1 VEGAKDGGVRGDRSE
16 EVTTDPQVLDVETA
30 LATSGQHQRRLDEY
44 LAAVVQRD
52 PTASPRDPS
61 RQRITEPQSVGK
73 APKGVQAD
81 VSHHPGST
89 GFHHDATSAVTVH
102 FGSALLFGE
111 SVASTPTVSPT
122 GRAFPRTRTVQLKWT
137 RE

>member
-1 VEGAKDGGVRGDRSE
+1 LSPHLGHRLGDAPAGIETDLVEGAKDGGVRGDRSE

-30 LATSGQHQRRLDEY
+30 LATTGQHQRRLDEY

-73 APKGVQAD
+73 ASKGV
-81 VSHHPGST
+81 
-89 GFHHDATSAVTVH
+89 
-102 FGSALLFGE
+102 
-111 SVASTPTVSPT
+111 
-122 GRAFPRTRTVQLKWT
+122 
-137 RE
+137 